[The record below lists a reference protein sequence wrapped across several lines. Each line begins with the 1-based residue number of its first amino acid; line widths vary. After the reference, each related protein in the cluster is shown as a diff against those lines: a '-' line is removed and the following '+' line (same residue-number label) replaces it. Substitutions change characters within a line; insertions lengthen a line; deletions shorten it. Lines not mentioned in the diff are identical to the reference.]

1 MQKKHNVL
9 IGVACALVI
18 LAAGAAGWF
27 YWLTAGSDQQQRGTV
42 ATQKEA
48 LHVFFPLSKTKLGRR
63 VLEVR
68 AEAPDRERA
77 DLILKE
83 LKKER
88 AVSPGVQVRDLAI
101 GIDSTLY
108 LNLSRNF
115 TEKQS
120 NGPPEIV
127 MVYALVNSFVTS
139 FRDVRKVQFLVEGE
153 APFTV
158 GGLVYAYQPLEF
170 NKDLMED

>member
-1 MQKKHNVL
+1 MQKKYKVL
-9 IGVACALVI
+9 ISVACAVLM
-18 LAAGAAGWF
+18 LAGAAAWF
-27 YWLTAGSDQQQRGTV
+27 YWWQATTDTQQKGTV
-42 ATQKEA
+42 TAQKEA
-48 LHVFFPLSKTKLGRR
+48 LHVFFPLSKTRLGRR

-68 AEAPDRERA
+68 ADAPDREKA

-88 AVSPGVQVRDLAI
+88 AVNPGVQVRDVAI
-101 GIDSTLY
+101 GIDSVLY
-108 LNLSRNF
+108 LNLSKNL
-115 TEKQS
+115 TEGQS
-120 NGPPEIV
+120 SGPPEIV

-153 APFTV
+153 TPFTV
-158 GGLVYAYQPLEF
+158 GGLVYTYQPLEF